1 MRKSILAGAIALT
14 AAFNAPAQGP
24 KPKNPLGDSLEVV
37 AAGRAL
43 YNKTCTGCHG
53 PDGSEGD
60 RAPSLDA
67 NRRYFRVSEGA
78 IFDTVKNG
86 IPNTVMPASGL
97 SDNDAW
103 RIVAFIRA
111 IRGTASDNIVP
122 GNVQNGMAVFTGK
135 GGCVRCHM
143 IRGQGGVLGPDLSSI
158 GAQVSLKKLQESLT
172 QDGPV
177 PNGYRSVTV
186 TTLKG
191 ETISGVA
198 RNSDAFSIQL
208 LDEKGKLHLLD
219 TNELSHVEY
228 GKKSLMPHNFDKVL
242 SADQYRDLTAMLAKQ
257 TRTKVKTMQQGESE
271 IGR

>member
-1 MRKSILAGAIALT
+1 MLAGAIVLT
-14 AAFNAPAQGP
+14 AAFNAPAQGL

-67 NRRYFRVSEGA
+67 NRRYFRVSEAA

-97 SDNDAW
+97 SDDDAW
-103 RIVAFIRA
+103 RIVTFIRA

-135 GGCVRCHM
+135 G
-143 IRGQGGVLGPDLSSI
+143 
-158 GAQVSLKKLQESLT
+158 A
-172 QDGPV
+172 
-177 PNGYRSVTV
+177 
-186 TTLKG
+186 
-191 ETISGVA
+191 
-198 RNSDAFSIQL
+198 
-208 LDEKGKLHLLD
+208 
-219 TNELSHVEY
+219 
-228 GKKSLMPHNFDKVL
+228 
-242 SADQYRDLTAMLAKQ
+242 
-257 TRTKVKTMQQGESE
+257 
-271 IGR
+271 